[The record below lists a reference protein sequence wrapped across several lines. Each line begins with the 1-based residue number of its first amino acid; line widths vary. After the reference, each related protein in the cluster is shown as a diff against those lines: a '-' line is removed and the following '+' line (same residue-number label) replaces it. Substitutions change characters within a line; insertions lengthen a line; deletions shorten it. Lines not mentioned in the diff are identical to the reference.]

1 MIKIS
6 KTHITVG
13 KMFLASH
20 HTIWDLITDTFQ
32 WPEWGP
38 TVKAVR
44 HAERYIRKGSRGQ
57 VLTVLGLWLPF
68 EIIDYEHSCFWS
80 WKVASIRATGH
91 RVQPMDTGGCC
102 LWFEVPIIAAPY
114 LVICQIALNRIDD
127 IRVIEIRKYSNY
139 PPAERITVGRVD
151 SNDIVFSHGAISKVH
166 AYLVKTEPGVSY
178 EIIDVNST
186 NGTRVNDQELP
197 AFKNQTLVNLDQ
209 IEFGKAVRAVYLTP
223 RGFYEFVN
231 DLIRV
236 GMI

>member
-1 MIKIS
+1 MNEDAHVSATDRSHPLTHYSQNTIEPSSS
-6 KTHITVG
+6 KFIDVYNHPVLLYSKSPG
-13 KMFLASH
+13 RLKD
-20 HTIWDLITDTFQ
+20 IWAKLTTTLIEIDKDQ
-32 WPEWGP
+32 SGLRP
-38 TVKAVR
+38 
-44 HAERYIRKGSRGQ
+44 AETK
-57 VLTVLGLWLPF
+57 P
-68 EIIDYEHSCFWS
+68 
-80 WKVASIRATGH
+80 
-91 RVQPMDTGGCC
+91 
-102 LWFEVPIIAAPY
+102 
-114 LVICQIALNRIDD
+114 RIDD